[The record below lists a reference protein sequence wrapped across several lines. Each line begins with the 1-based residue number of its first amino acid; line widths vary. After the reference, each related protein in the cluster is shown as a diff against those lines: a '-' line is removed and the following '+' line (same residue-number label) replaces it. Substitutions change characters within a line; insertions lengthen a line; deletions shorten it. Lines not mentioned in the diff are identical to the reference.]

1 MPYHGSTDSVLN
13 SVERKRQA
21 TVMPVG
27 ENNESVCS
35 YGSSPYVI
43 VNISLARVTSSP
55 HTPMP
60 NKY

>member
-27 ENNESVCS
+27 ENNESVCTHVS
-35 YGSSPYVI
+35 FAYVV
-43 VNISLARVTSSP
+43 VNISLAWVTSSP
-55 HTPMP
+55 HTLMP
-60 NKY
+60 NKC